1 MIHSTS
7 LRAAGSDMADSVSV
21 ALVLLPARK
30 LAMAFF
36 TSAMSASE
44 VSGIGACAGA
54 LAPRGSAPV
63 RSSPELAAPAVAP
76 GTAAALVLRAAD
88 FSFDLAAAVFLA

>member
-21 ALVLLPARK
+21 ALLLLPARK
-30 LAMAFF
+30 LTMAFL
-36 TSAMSASE
+36 TSAMSASA

-54 LAPRGSAPV
+54 VPPRGSAPG
-63 RSSPELAAPAVAP
+63 RSSPKLPALAVAA
-76 GTAAALVLRAAD
+76 GAAAVLVLRAAD